1 MRNVI
6 VSKKLAKL
14 FYILTEEIMRGNML
28 KSEWGQENLAGH
40 KKETLGLDVG
50 SLEYTIKKV
59 VKFLGNIYNNLY

>member
-1 MRNVI
+1 
-6 VSKKLAKL
+6 
-14 FYILTEEIMRGNML
+14 MRGNML